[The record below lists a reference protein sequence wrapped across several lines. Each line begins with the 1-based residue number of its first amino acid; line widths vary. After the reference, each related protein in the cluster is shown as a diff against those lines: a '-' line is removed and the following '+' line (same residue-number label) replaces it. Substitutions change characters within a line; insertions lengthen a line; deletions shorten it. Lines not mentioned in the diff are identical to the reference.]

1 MNLSAIGIGKILAIL
16 GLVLTIVLIVIAK
29 LALFPLG
36 FLFALA
42 FLAMLL

>member
-1 MNLSAIGIGKILAIL
+1 MKIPTLGIGQVLAVL
-16 GLVLTIVLIVIAK
+16 GLVITIVLVVISK